1 MSTSQEPRSSFVEA
15 GGLRLHYL
23 DWGGPER
30 QSMLLLHGLQ
40 DCARLWTGFAES
52 MQHRYHVVALDHRG
66 HGDSPWA
73 SPEGYRLANYVR
85 ELSQVILAL
94 DLRDIILMGHSAGG
108 KNAFVY
114 AADDQ
119 QRLSRLVIVDMDPDR
134 HNPGS
139 VAMMDRYRAESD
151 DYPDLEAV
159 VERLRSREPGTE
171 EEVLRRHALH
181 MTRPLDGGALRW
193 RRDRNVVTH
202 YDRPDA
208 WEYLPRITVPTLIV
222 RGAQSTLLTAPVA
235 RRMQE
240 AIPDCRLVELEGG
253 GHWCHDEQ
261 PQAFQRAVDAFL
273 GGATG

>member
-1 MSTSQEPRSSFVEA
+1 MSNSQEPRSGFVDA

-30 QSMLLLHGLQ
+30 QPMLLLHGLQ
-40 DCARLWTGFAES
+40 DCARLWTDFAEA
-52 MQHRYHVVALDHRG
+52 MHHRYHVVALDHRG

-73 SPEGYRLANYVR
+73 SPDSYRLTSYVR
-85 ELSQVILAL
+85 ELSEVIQAL
-94 DLRDIILMGHSAGG
+94 DLRDVILMGHSAGG

-114 AADDQ
+114 AADSP
-119 QRLSRLVIVDMDPDR
+119 QRLSKLLIVDMDPDR

-139 VAMMDRYRAESD
+139 VAMMDRYRGESD
-151 DYPDLEAV
+151 DYPDLDAV
-159 VERLRSREPGTE
+159 VERLRSREPDADE
-171 EEVLRRHALH
+171 ALLRRHAGH
-181 MTRPLDGGALRW
+181 MTRPQDGGGLTW

-208 WEYLPRITVPTLIV
+208 WAYLPRITTPTLIL

-235 RRMQE
+235 QRMRDE
-240 AIPDCRLVELEGG
+240 IPDCRLVELEGG

-261 PQAFQRAVDAFL
+261 PQAFQRAVEAFL
-273 GGATG
+273 GEAVG